1 MYLSDVKMRN
11 LVLILGLILASWGV
25 VRSDII
31 KSTSV
36 QASSDGV
43 NITLRW
49 VTEDETSVARFDV
62 ERRDENAA
70 TFIPIASLDP
80 KGPSLYEYV
89 DRSVF
94 RKTASIYH
102 YRIKVSF
109 TNGTAP
115 VYTVDIPVSHTVS
128 GVRRTWGSIKAM
140 FRY

>member
-1 MYLSDVKMRN
+1 MYLSGVKMRN
-11 LVLILGLILASWGV
+11 LIITIALVLAWGV
-25 VRSDII
+25 AHSDII
-31 KSTSV
+31 KSSSI

-43 NITLRW
+43 NITIRW
-49 VTEDETSVARFDV
+49 VTEDESNVARFDI
-62 ERRDENAA
+62 ERRDEGAA
-70 TFIPIASLDP
+70 AYTPIASLDP

-109 TNGTAP
+109 SNGAAP
-115 VYTVDIPVSHTVS
+115 VYSIDIPVSHTVS